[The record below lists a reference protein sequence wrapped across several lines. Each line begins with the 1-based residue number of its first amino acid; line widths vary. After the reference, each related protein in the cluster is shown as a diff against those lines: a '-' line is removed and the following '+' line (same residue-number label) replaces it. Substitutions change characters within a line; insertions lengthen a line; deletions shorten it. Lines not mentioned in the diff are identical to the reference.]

1 MFMDDPCGNCNF
13 SHSFFDDMI
22 GMFVDDCRRLGCF
35 LNDTGGAS
43 VLDYRATLG
52 VFTDPLWVFIRTTW
66 SPFGEP

>member
-1 MFMDDPCGNCNF
+1 MFMDDPCGNCDF

-22 GMFVDDCRRLGCF
+22 GMFVDYGGGFRWVF
-35 LNDTGGAS
+35 NDTGGAS